1 MDHTRQHIKINGEK
15 KPSSDGYNK
24 EFPRW
29 IFTVQ
34 SVDFNYHLKLL
45 VSNYSFKSTATST
58 ATIHSR
64 AFIAQDFNKTISRE
78 SFLWNFEDVKWR
90 STLKNLLRAT
100 WLVPDGDWF
109 DLWKLQFFC
118 YIVETTTVNI
128 EETYV
133 FNTSSGYDSIWRKWS
148 GASAWADIESQFN
161 WLKLFQCIKYNKDP
175 DIKSM
180 DWFFVA
186 HALCDT
192 FRNKSQPI

>member
-1 MDHTRQHIKINGEK
+1 MDFHRSIGWLQLPLETTSLKLFIQIN
-15 KPSSDGYNK
+15 SN
-24 EFPRW
+24 
-29 IFTVQ
+29 I
-34 SVDFNYHLKLL
+34 DFN
-45 VSNYSFKSTATST
+45 NTFKSFYC
-58 ATIHSR
+58 SR
-64 AFIAQDFNKTISRE
+64 FQTISKE

-90 STLKNLLRAT
+90 STLTNLLRAT

-133 FNTSSGYDSIWRKWS
+133 FNTSSGYDSIWEKLG
-148 GASAWADIESQFN
+148 GASAWADIESHFN

-186 HALCDT
+186 HTLCDT